1 LLTFAE
7 AAEQDEDGG
16 MTADD
21 QATAKQISE
30 LEARRYQAMTDA
42 DTAVLS
48 ELLAP
53 DLVYTHSDA
62 STDTRAGYLD
72 KLVRGDFDYGPLEHP
87 ETSILVRGDCALVLG
102 DMRGEVRIGGQLRVL
117 NSKALAVWVR
127 AGDGWQLI
135 AFQPTKY
142 PA

>member
-1 LLTFAE
+1 
-7 AAEQDEDGG
+7 

-21 QATAKQISE
+21 DVTAKQISV

-42 DTAVLS
+42 DIATLD
-48 ELLAP
+48 ELFSA

-62 STDTRAGYLD
+62 TSDSKQSYLD
-72 KLVRGDFDYGPLEHP
+72 RVATGFFRYGPMTHP
-87 ETSILVRGDCALVLG
+87 EHSIVVRGDCAVVIG
-102 DMRGEVRIGGQLRVL
+102 DMRGEVLVNGATMRAL
-117 NSKALAVWVR
+117 NSRTLAVWVR
-127 AGDGWQLI
+127 EDGNWALL

>member
-1 LLTFAE
+1 
-7 AAEQDEDGG
+7 

-21 QATAKQISE
+21 GVTAAQISA

-42 DTAVLS
+42 DIATLG
-48 ELLAP
+48 ELLSA

-62 STDTRAGYLD
+62 TSDGKQSYLD
-72 KLVRGDFDYGPLEHP
+72 RVATGFFDYGPMTHP
-87 ETSILVRGDCALVLG
+87 EHSIVVRGDCALVFH
-102 DMRGEVRIGGQLRVL
+102 DMRGEVLVNHETKRVL
-117 NSKALAVWVR
+117 NSRSLAVWVR
-127 AGDGWQLI
+127 EDGNWVLL